1 MTVTVRAGDLFRSD
15 AQTLVN
21 TVNTVGVMG
30 KGIALEFKKRFPEMY
45 VDYVQRCQAN
55 QVRAGEP
62 YLYRRHT
69 PPWIINFP
77 TKEHWRSVA
86 RLSDIVLGL
95 EYLEAHCKEW
105 EITSLAVPALGC
117 GLGQLEW
124 RVVGPTLYRHL
135 STLEIPV
142 ELFAP
147 SEAPD
152 EELTAGVLGRS

>member
-1 MTVTVRAGDLFRSD
+1 MPVTVRPGDLFQSE

-21 TVNTVGVMG
+21 AVNTVRVMGKG
-30 KGIALEFKKRFPEMY
+30 KGIALEFKRLFPEMY
-45 VDYVQRCQAN
+45 VDYVRRCQAN

-62 YLYRRHT
+62 YLYRRLT

-77 TKEHWRSVA
+77 TKELWRSVA

-95 EYLEAHCKEW
+95 EYLEAHCEEW
-105 EITSLAVPALGC
+105 EVTSLAVPALGC

-124 RVVGPTLYRHL
+124 RVVSPTLYKHL

-147 SEAPD
+147 
-152 EELTAGVLGRS
+152 VRSHR